1 MATKRVKGVSF
12 DGSASEL
19 QALIGQWNAFRGVRW
34 SVQQTDFVG
43 RSFDIEFT
51 RKDGAIDIAEAEAWV
66 QNALQH
72 AHD

>member
-19 QALIGQWNAFRGVRW
+19 QALIGQFNAIRGVSW
-34 SVQQTDFVG
+34 NVQQTDYVG
-43 RSFDIEFT
+43 GSFDVAFT
-51 RKDGAIDIAEAEAWV
+51 RAGGAIDKAEAEAWV
-66 QNALQH
+66 QNALKH

>member
-19 QALIGQWNAFRGVRW
+19 QALIGQWNAIRGVQW

-43 RSFDIEFT
+43 GSFDVKFT
-51 RKDGAIDIAEAEAWV
+51 RKDGAIDSAEAEAWV
-66 QNALQH
+66 QNALKH